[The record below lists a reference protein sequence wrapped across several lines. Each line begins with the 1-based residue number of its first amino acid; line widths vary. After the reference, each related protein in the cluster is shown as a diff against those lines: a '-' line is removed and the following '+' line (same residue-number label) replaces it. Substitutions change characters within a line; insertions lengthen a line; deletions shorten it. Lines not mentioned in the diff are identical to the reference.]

1 MLLID
6 NQLIKSQGKG
16 SNFLFER
23 NFNLRFGPFI
33 VIKGLLCCALA
44 QSHSVCQ
51 LNFVVPLLTSQK
63 ELSDRKVKGK
73 RTS

>member
-1 MLLID
+1 MLLVD
-6 NQLIKSQGKG
+6 NHLVKSQGKG

-51 LNFVVPLLTSQK
+51 LNFVVPFLTRVK
-63 ELSDRKVKGK
+63 ELSGRKV
-73 RTS
+73 